1 MDNCF
6 IYREG
11 VQGEGGW
18 CIFLSAILNL
28 WLWHTLYFRTGMY
41 IFTTRL
47 SPISSLIGLDQGS
60 ELTDIRSFSFF
71 GVLLFS

>member
-47 SPISSLIGLDQGS
+47 SPL
-60 ELTDIRSFSFF
+60 
-71 GVLLFS
+71 